1 MPARASPAGLWI
13 GMMSGTSIDAV
24 DGALV
29 TFRQGRGGLHTEL
42 LEFASEPIDGALRDE
57 LLALQAPGPD
67 ELERAARAAN
77 ALTLVYASV
86 AGRLLRAAGDAA
98 AVRAIGAH
106 GQTVR
111 HCPDAGFTIQLINGA
126 LLAAR
131 CGRPVVV
138 DFRSADVAAG
148 GQGAPLAP
156 AFHRAAFGHRSRS
169 RVVVNI
175 GGIANVSLITPGVE
189 PVVGFDTGPGN
200 VLLDAWCQRHLGQR
214 FDRDGAW
221 AASGRVDRELLARM
235 LAEPYFGR
243 MPPKSTGRDLFNL
256 DWLLR
261 HDVAQRA
268 AADVQATLLE
278 LTAATIAAGCSD
290 FGAAAGRDQSR
301 ARHGSAGSRGGR
313 VRMAGARAM
322 REPRRQRAGGH
333 RRSVRARARRR
344 VCSGMTCGSSRPAP
358 IRRRTTSRSRRCWW
372 RSDS

>member
-290 FGAAAGRDQSR
+290 FGADDVYVCGGGACNARLLERLAALLAPQRVATSHALGMDPQAVEAVAFAWLARERCANR
-301 ARHGSAGSRGGR
+301 AASVPAVTGAASAR
-313 VRMAGARAM
+313 VLGAVYAA
-322 REPRRQRAGGH
+322 E
-333 RRSVRARARRR
+333 
-344 VCSGMTCGSSRPAP
+344 
-358 IRRRTTSRSRRCWW
+358 
-372 RSDS
+372 